1 MRSFAKMTLMASALS
16 LVTATAALAQ
26 PAAINVSISPDF
38 AADAAKLGE
47 RDVNEQVADLT
58 RQVERTLNNSD
69 ALDGAVINLVIT
81 DLKPNRPTMQQLTDR
96 PGLDSMRSLSV
107 GGAAVEGD
115 VTLADGT
122 KQDVK
127 FKYYSTDIRDAVGAA
142 IWTDANRAYSRLAR
156 NLAEGRFVTR

>member
-26 PAAINVSISPDF
+26 PAAINVSISPAF

-58 RQVERTLNNSD
+58 RQVERTLNSRD

-81 DLKPNRPTMQQLTDR
+81 DLKPNRPTMQQLSDR
-96 PGLDSMRSLSV
+96 PGLDSMRSVSI
-107 GGAAVEGD
+107 GGAAIEGD

-127 FKYYSTDIRDAVGAA
+127 FQYYTTDIRDAVGTAT
-142 IWTDANRAYSRLAR
+142 WTDANRAYDRLAR